1 MMERKTL
8 DLITVNDIDAL
19 TQEIASLRG
28 AVETLV
34 TLHEDVIVD
43 INEAARLSGL
53 TDNVLRNAI
62 KSGLLN
68 PVNKGKRGKSYNI
81 KISELKR
88 YQKERV
94 QLIRSKGK
102 INKALSGQN

>member
-1 MMERKTL
+1 MEKKTL
-8 DLITVNDIDAL
+8 EMITVNDIDAL

-28 AVETLV
+28 AVESLV

-62 KSGLLN
+62 KSGLLTPTN
-68 PVNKGKRGKSYNI
+68 SGGRGKGYSI
-81 KISELKR
+81 KISELTR

-94 QLIRSKGK
+94 RALRQKNK
-102 INKALSGQN
+102 IKYSLNRRD